1 MPLLVE
7 IGLTDLQK
15 TVKVVWC
22 KVVHEFLLNILA
34 SFFVQ
39 PLFCALNFC
48 IGIFHGKFDLFI

>member
-22 KVVHEFLLNILA
+22 EVVHELLFLSSHYFVHLIFVLA
-34 SFFVQ
+34 Y
-39 PLFCALNFC
+39 
-48 IGIFHGKFDLFI
+48 IFHGKFDLFI